1 MSNRTCAVT
10 DCGRPVFGHGWCNA
24 HYKRWR
30 KHGDPMS
37 AIPVAAPPD
46 ADLANRFWAK
56 VDKTDECWL
65 WTGTLTSHGY
75 GQFKVNNRRLRAH
88 RVAYGL
94 TIGPIPDGAI
104 LDHRCHVRSCVNPA
118 HIRLVTVKQNSEN
131 RVGAQSNSA
140 SGVRGVSWCPR
151 DRAWRAV
158 VGHRGKYYSAGYF
171 ATLED
176 AAEAVRLKR
185 IELFTHSDG
194 R

>member
-104 LDHRCHVRSCVNPA
+104 LDHRIAGSITAQAISLPLRMRQKRCALSGSSFSRTAMGDESGGWTCAPRLRQPELCCARSGSDPA
-118 HIRLVTVKQNSEN
+118 RMRPALHALWWQGWNI
-131 RVGAQSNSA
+131 
-140 SGVRGVSWCPR
+140 
-151 DRAWRAV
+151 
-158 VGHRGKYYSAGYF
+158 
-171 ATLED
+171 
-176 AAEAVRLKR
+176 
-185 IELFTHSDG
+185 
-194 R
+194 